1 MHVTRVEL
9 ENIKAYERAEYTF
22 ERGTTAIVGAN
33 GAGKTTILE
42 AIAWALFDTL
52 EYSKD
57 DFLRRGAKKGS
68 VRVTFESDLDGRLY
82 TIYRDTGQGYYVY
95 DPALGVRLAEKRT
108 DVRAFLNLHLGIE
121 PGTDLQA
128 LFKSAVGVPQ
138 GTFTSDFLQPA
149 AKRKASFDRLL
160 KVEEYREGAERLRDT
175 ISLIRERV
183 GAARERIA
191 GAEGQLAR
199 YDDLTVEH
207 KAEQDRALELNE
219 TLLALQTEAET
230 RAQTVAE
237 MDEAERLAN
246 ETRAR
251 ADRLAV
257 ERDAAARR
265 LRDLENELDAARG
278 ASDRQRATADDTCA
292 HLAALDQLR
301 QLETERAERDHARAE
316 VEKAARMIVAA
327 EMDVRRIEEA
337 IERAAR
343 ARTELVELE
352 REVSEQDELER
363 ERERLRD
370 LHAQARAANER
381 LLRFDRELTEM
392 RAQHAQTRELVRAAE
407 GAAGA
412 EEKVAGLESDRLH
425 VETELSR
432 IERALTERRHLTQQ
446 RAAQAREVERMRRSV
461 ASLEG
466 EISALERSAAGAG
479 RADELESRGRALT
492 EQAARLRAEIA
503 RDEKMRAEVKGGL
516 CPILSERC
524 LNIGEGQTLD
534 GYFTD
539 HLAANRAELNS
550 VETESARLTKAVQWA
565 RTAATAAAELRREQA
580 RVAHD
585 REVLAEHE
593 AALARLDREL
603 AKIPAAT
610 TSDALE
616 KLQTELTGI
625 DLVLK
630 NAREDVKRYA
640 ELGPLRQRLRE
651 IEEEGKRKR
660 EEREE
665 IAAVAS
671 AVEALAEDIK
681 ETEKRLRA
689 LRDPRGRAGVMRAE
703 ADREEAL
710 TQQAQTAR
718 GALGTLESE
727 RRALDEELARFKE
740 LDAKWAAA
748 AATREQTAGAY
759 REHLASASIAATLPA
774 REAAAQAAAQAES
787 QMRREAE
794 AARAAHEQSAAAY
807 DRERHSEE
815 RGRLSLLRER
825 AAATSAQLEAAR
837 GREIKLFAEVARLD
851 AVRDSLRDEFRAKE
865 RLEELH
871 ETTDFVRDILKQAG
885 PLVTESYLYNIS
897 IEANQLFREIT
908 GEGARA
914 LRWSKDYEI
923 ILEEGGYE
931 RSFLNL
937 SGGEQM
943 AAALAV
949 RLALLKQL
957 SDIRVAFFD
966 EPTVNMD
973 AERRERLAQQIGQVR
988 HFDQLFVISHDDT
1001 FEETVDHVLTI
1012 ARATEEPA

>member
-1 MHVTRVEL
+1 
-9 ENIKAYERAEYTF
+9 
-22 ERGTTAIVGAN
+22 
-33 GAGKTTILE
+33 
-42 AIAWALFDTL
+42 
-52 EYSKD
+52 
-57 DFLRRGAKKGS
+57 
-68 VRVTFESDLDGRLY
+68 
-82 TIYRDTGQGYYVY
+82 
-95 DPALGVRLAEKRT
+95 
-108 DVRAFLNLHLGIE
+108 
-121 PGTDLQA
+121 
-128 LFKSAVGVPQ
+128 
-138 GTFTSDFLQPA
+138 
-149 AKRKASFDRLL
+149 RKAAFDRLL

-175 ISLIRERV
+175 INLIRDRV

-191 GAEGQLAR
+191 GFEGELAR
-199 YDDLTVEH
+199 YEDLAAEH
-207 KAEQDRALELNE
+207 KTEQERVIELSE
-219 TLLALQTEAET
+219 TLLAVQTEAEA
-230 RAQTVAE
+230 RAQTVGE
-237 MDEAERLAN
+237 MDEAERRVN

-257 ERDAAARR
+257 EMDAAARR
-265 LRDLENELDAARG
+265 FRDLQNELDAARR
-278 ASDRQRATADDTCA
+278 ASERRRATEDDYRA
-292 HLAALDQLR
+292 HFDALDQLR
-301 QLETERAERDHARAE
+301 QLETERAERDRVRVQAE
-316 VEKAARMIVAA
+316 RAARTVVAA

-343 ARTELVELE
+343 ARVTLVELE
-352 REVSEQDELER
+352 REVSEQEELES

-370 LHAQARAANER
+370 LHAQARAASER
-381 LLRFDRELTEM
+381 LVRFDRELTEM
-392 RAQHAQTRELVRAAE
+392 RAQHTQTRELVRAAE
-407 GAAGA
+407 SAEGA
-412 EEKVAGLESDRLH
+412 EEKFGKLESDRLH

-446 RAAQAREVERMRRSV
+446 RAGQLRQVERMRRGV
-461 ASLEG
+461 A
-466 EISALERSAAGAG
+466 ALEHEMNALEQSAAGAG
-479 RADELESRGRALT
+479 NADELESRTRALM

-539 HLAANRAELNS
+539 HLAANRAELDS
-550 VETESARLTKAVQWA
+550 IETESAQITKAVQVA
-565 RTAATAAAELRREQA
+565 RIASAAAAQLQREQTRFA
-580 RVAHD
+580 RD

-593 AALARLDREL
+593 ATLAHLDRDLVEL
-603 AKIPAAT
+603 PAAT
-610 TSDALE
+610 GEALE

-640 ELGPLRQRLRE
+640 ELGPLRKRLRE

-671 AVEALAEDIK
+671 AVESLAGDIK

-689 LRDPRGRAGVMRAE
+689 LKDPRGRAALMRAE
-703 ADREEAL
+703 AEREETL
-710 TQQAQTAR
+710 TREAQTAR
-718 GALGTLESE
+718 DALGALEAE
-727 RRALDEELARFKE
+727 RRMFDEQLARFRE
-740 LDAKWAAA
+740 LDAKWATV
-748 AATREQTAGAY
+748 AATREQTAEAY
-759 REHLASASIAATLPA
+759 REHLTSASVAATLPT
-774 REAAAQAAAQAES
+774 REAAAREAEQAAAQVKA
-787 QMRREAE
+787 EAE
-794 AARAAHEQSAAAY
+794 EARVAHDTSVAAY
-807 DRERHSEE
+807 NRERHSEE

-825 AAATSAQLEAAR
+825 SAATSAQLEAAR
-837 GREIKLFAEVARLD
+837 DRELKLFADVERLD
-851 AVRDSLRDEFRAKE
+851 TVRDSLRDEFRAKE

-871 ETTDFVRDILKQAG
+871 ETTDFVRDVLKQAG

-897 IEANQLFREIT
+897 IEANQLFRDIT
-908 GEGARA
+908 GEGGRA

-931 RSFLNL
+931 RPFMTLA
-937 SGGEQM
+937 GGEQM
-943 AAALAV
+943 AAALSV

-957 SDIRVAFFD
+957 SDIRMAFFD

-1001 FEETVDHVLTI
+1001 FEESVDHVVNVS
-1012 ARATEEPA
+1012 RATEEAA